1 MRAAA
6 WNTANTLDLAERPAP
21 ELATGEVLIRTGT
34 VAIRGSGL
42 HFYRGEFRGLPGMV
56 PGHEISGVVEAGG
69 ALEPGTAVAVQ
80 PTVACRSCAGARA
93 HGASGCGGA
102 RAANRGIPQCR
113 TRAEGDHRSEFN
125 PRPGRM
131 VAAQHGCVAGVRF
144 NHCAGGSEPG
154 FVDRV
159 RRTWSAV
166 DVPEPLQAG
175 DAVGESAKQPRTVAG
190 CASAPVLRFNPCYHE
205 AGCFR

>member
-1 MRAAA
+1 MAT
-6 WNTANTLDLAERPAP
+6 WNAANTLDIVDLPVPAHCP
-21 ELATGEVLIRTGT
+21 REVLIRPTT
-34 VAIRGSGL
+34 VGICGSGL

-69 ALEPGTAVAVQ
+69 ALEPGTAVAMQ